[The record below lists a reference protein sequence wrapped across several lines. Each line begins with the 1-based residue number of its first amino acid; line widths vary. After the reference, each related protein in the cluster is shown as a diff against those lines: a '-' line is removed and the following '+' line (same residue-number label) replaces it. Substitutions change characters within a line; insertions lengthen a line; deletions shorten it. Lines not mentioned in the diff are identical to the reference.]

1 MKRREF
7 LSQVGKGLA
16 AAAVTAGAGDLLFAT
31 QTKGGAAAS
40 PKLER
45 VCVSSWSFHN
55 YFSSTREEEFH
66 LPGEM
71 LKLADFP
78 EMVADRYHVH
88 TMEFVAPHFEST
100 SPSYLNELK
109 ARLAK
114 TRSRVVNIPVDIKEF
129 GEGGGL
135 SDQNPAVRNQAVQ
148 AAMRWVDVARELGCQ
163 SVRCDPGKMHPSN
176 LTPTAD
182 SYRKIGA
189 YGHMKKIKVII
200 ENHDE
205 IGSTHPEVLV
215 SLFKMVGKRRVGA
228 LPDFGNFPDEA
239 TRERGLALL
248 FPWAFDVCHAKGY
261 EFDAAGKETKFNF
274 PKCMEISKKAKF
286 RGVYSIEFEGPNTYD
301 PYEGVQKVVNELVM
315 YL

>member
-1 MKRREF
+1 MRRREF
-7 LSQVGKGLA
+7 LSRVVKGLA
-16 AAAVTAGAGDLLFAT
+16 AAAVSSGAGELLFA
-31 QTKGGAAAS
+31 QKESGSSAS

-45 VCVSSWSFHN
+45 VCISTWSFHN
-55 YFSSTREEEFH
+55 YFSTTREKDFH

-71 LKLADFP
+71 LKLVDFP
-78 EMVADRYHVH
+78 EMIADRYHVH

-114 TRSRVVNIPVDIKEF
+114 AHSRVVNIPVDIQEF
-129 GEGGGL
+129 WSGGGL
-135 SDQNPAVRNQAVQ
+135 SDQNDAVRNKAIQG
-148 AAMRWVDVARELGCQ
+148 AMRWVDVGRELGCQ

-182 SYRKIGA
+182 SYRKIGT
-189 YGHMKKIKVII
+189 YGHMKGIKVII

-215 SLFKMVGKRRVGA
+215 SLFKMVGGHRVGA
-228 LPDFGNFPDEA
+228 LPDFGNFPDET

-248 FPWAFDVCHAKGY
+248 FPWAFDICHAKGY
-261 EFDAAGKETKFNF
+261 EFDASGKETKFDF
-274 PKCMEISKKAKF
+274 PKCVEISKKAKF
-286 RGVYSIEFEGPNTYD
+286 RGVYSVEFEGPNTYD
-301 PYEGVQKVVNELVM
+301 PYDGVQKVVNELVM

>member
-1 MKRREF
+1 
-7 LSQVGKGLA
+7 VGKGLT
-16 AAAVTAGAGDLLFAT
+16 AAAVCSGAGGLLFAA
-31 QTKGGAAAS
+31 QSKSGAAAS

-45 VCVSSWSFHN
+45 VCISSWSFHN
-55 YFSSTREEEFH
+55 YFASTREKDFQ
-66 LPGEM
+66 LSGEM
-71 LKLADFP
+71 LKLVDFP

-114 TRSRVVNIPVDIKEF
+114 ARSRVVNIPVDIEEF
-129 GEGGGL
+129 SNGGGL
-135 SDQNPAVRNQAVQ
+135 SDQNDAVRNKAIQG
-148 AAMRWVDVARELGCQ
+148 AMRWIDVGRELGCQ

-176 LTPTAD
+176 LAPTAD
-182 SYRKIGA
+182 SYQKIGT
-189 YGHMKKIKVII
+189 YGGMKRIKVII

-215 SLFKMVGKRRVGA
+215 SLFKMVGHHRVGA
-228 LPDFGNFPDEA
+228 LPDFGNFSDEA
-239 TRERGLALL
+239 TRERGLTLL

-261 EFDAAGKETKFNF
+261 EFDSAGKETKFNF
-274 PKCMEISKKAKF
+274 PKCVEISKKAKF

-301 PYEGVQKVVNELVM
+301 PYKGVQNVVDELVM